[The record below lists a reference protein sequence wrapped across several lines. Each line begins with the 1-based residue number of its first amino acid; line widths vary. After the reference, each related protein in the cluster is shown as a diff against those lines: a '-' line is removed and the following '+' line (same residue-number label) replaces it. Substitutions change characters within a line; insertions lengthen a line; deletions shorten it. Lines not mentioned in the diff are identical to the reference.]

1 MKLFKSYLIIALLSI
16 CTVSAQQKLQK
27 TSQSINTSS
36 DVTIDLNTNYTN
48 IEIDTWDKNRVEVNA
63 YIEGLEIDKDELQEI
78 LEDWDVTIKGTG
90 DEVQIISHGSHNYG
104 SWNIEFINE
113 EAMDA
118 LRDLQINL
126 AEMPEMPEMPA
137 MPEMP
142 EMPNINFEMP
152 EMPEL
157 PELPELPE
165 GVHSVNFDSKAY
177 EKEGEAYLER
187 WSQEYEEKYGKEYKE
202 KMKAWAKEFSKV
214 DFDSYSAKMEEWGK
228 KFGEKFGKGWE
239 KDMEKWGEEFGK
251 KFGEKWAKEMEE
263 WGEQFG
269 EKFGEEYAERMEKR
283 AEEIEKRMEE
293 REKIIEERMAEREAR
308 LEERREELES
318 RIEDREERREELR
331 ERLENLRDGNIKR
344 TIQIKMP
351 KDAKLKVNV
360 RHGELKFS
368 SVIYNLKADLSH
380 SSLLAMNID
389 GSATSINASYSPI
402 FIKKWT
408 DGTLD
413 LKYVEDAIIQEVKA
427 LSLSSNSS
435 NINIDRL
442 MGNALIDGSFGDLT
456 IHNISDSFKNLNII
470 LENSDAY
477 VKLPA
482 KDYEVIFK
490 GKRSRFNE
498 EPTTSKSLKS
508 QGSSGNKT
516 ILVNAKFS
524 NVVMQ

>member
-1 MKLFKSYLIIALLSI
+1 MKLFKLYLVVALLSV

-27 TSQSINTSS
+27 TSQTVNTSK

-48 IEIDTWDKNRVEVNA
+48 IEIETWDKNRVEVTA
-63 YIEGLEIDKDELQEI
+63 FIEGIEIDKDELQEI

-90 DEVQIISHGSHNYG
+90 DEVEIVSHGSHNFG
-104 SWNIEFINE
+104 SWNIDFINE

-126 AEMPEMPEMPA
+126 AEIPA

-142 EMPNINFEMP
+142 EMPVMPEMPEMNFEMP

-157 PELPELPE
+157 PELPELPK
-165 GVHSVNFDSKAY
+165 GVHNVNFDSKAY

-228 KFGEKFGKGWE
+228 KFGEKFSKDWE
-239 KDMEKWGEEFGK
+239 KDMEKWGEEVSK
-251 KFGEKWAKEMEE
+251 KFDEKWAKEMEE
-263 WGEQFG
+263 WGEKFG
-269 EKFGEEYAERMEKR
+269 DKFGEEYAKRMEER
-283 AEEIEKRMEE
+283 AGEIEKRMEE
-293 REKIIEERMAEREAR
+293 REKIIEERMEERENKR
-308 LEERREELES
+308 DELQV
-318 RIEDREERREELR
+318 RLR
-331 ERLENLRDGNIKR
+331 ELKDGNIKR

-351 KDAKLKVNV
+351 KEAKLKVNV

-368 SVIYNLKADLSH
+368 SVIYNLKADLTY

-389 GSATSINASYSPI
+389 GSGTSINASYSPI
-402 FIKKWT
+402 FVKKWT
-408 DGTLD
+408 DGALD
-413 LKYVEDAIIQEVKA
+413 LKYVEDAIIQEVNA
-427 LSLSSNSS
+427 LNLSSNSS

-442 MGNALIDGSFGDLT
+442 TGNALIDGSFGDLT
-456 IHNISDSFKNLNII
+456 IHNISDSYNNLNII
-470 LENSDAY
+470 LENSDAL
-477 VKLPA
+477 VKLP
-482 KDYEVIFK
+482 KNDYQVVFK

-498 EPTTSKSLKS
+498 ELVDSKTLKS
-508 QGSSGNKT
+508 SGSTGNKT

-524 NVVMQ
+524 NVIMQ